1 MFSKALKAATS
12 VFQNSF
18 VKGSCLFLIVSVL
31 VGQPL
36 WATIN
41 DAYDRGGAQMVQMN
55 YNEAIRSF
63 DEAIGANHE
72 FSDAYFKRGQCYL
85 YLKDYDKAVTDF
97 NNVLKRESRNADAL
111 LYRGTSY
118 ANLGD
123 DGSAIRDFGR
133 ALQINPDLAQ
143 AHVETGGGAQG
154 PRQGRLRRTRSAGAG
169 ESSSGELV
177 IKRGNA
183 FIKLGQND
191 RAVEDFVAAMKTGS
205 DTQAAY
211 PGRGLASVAKDKK
224 GEPEHDGDL
233 PLVRAD
239 GHAFQLKASAYLNVK
254 QPKKAIEDLNDA
266 LEVDPQNDSF
276 YFKRGC
282 AYEEL
287 GNLTRACEEYS
298 HAAYINPQAKYFLA
312 RAHCYHQMNK
322 PVLASADIRHARQ
335 LNPRLPRRIIFK
347 DDVELTPDQ

>member
-1 MFSKALKAATS
+1 M
-12 VFQNSF
+12 
-18 VKGSCLFLIVSVL
+18 KGTFLFFCVSAL
-31 VGQPL
+31 VGQPVC
-36 WATIN
+36 ATIN
-41 DAYDRGGAQMVQMN
+41 DAFDRGSAQMVSMN
-55 YNEAIRSF
+55 YNAAILSF
-63 DEAIGANHE
+63 DEAIGANQE
-72 FSDAYFKRGQCYL
+72 FSDAFFKRGQCYL
-85 YLKDYDKAVTDF
+85 YLKNYDKAVTDF
-97 NNVLKRESRNADAL
+97 NNVLKREPRNADAL

-118 ANLGD
+118 ANIGD
-123 DGSAIRDFGR
+123 DGSAIRDYGK
-133 ALQINPDLAQ
+133 ALQIKPDLAQ
-143 AHVETGGGAQG
+143 AYVETSGGAQG
-154 PRQGRLRRTRSAGAG
+154 PRQGRLRRNRSAGADQ
-169 ESSSGELV
+169 SSGELV

-191 RAVEDFVAAMKTGS
+191 RAVQDFLAAMKTGS

-211 PGRGLASVAKDKK
+211 PGRGLASVAKSRK
-224 GEPEHDGDL
+224 GEAEHDGDL

-239 GHAFQLKASAYLNVK
+239 GHTFQLKASAYLNVK

-266 LEVDPQNDSF
+266 LEVDPQNDSY
-276 YFKRGC
+276 YFRRGC

-335 LNPRLPRRIIFK
+335 LNPRIPRRIIFK